1 MEKVRPSVH
10 GGSNLTPKRSL
21 SGRRIL
27 VLSATVPD
35 QHSAAFT
42 TSYYSKMDTFQNIK
56 FQGLDRVWL
65 RGKLYSASQR
75 GPAVIL
81 TPGYNVV
88 LDNFPPGVPEEFQKA
103 GITALVYD
111 PRNTGTSGG
120 FPRNDINPFKQTE
133 DYSDAFIYLSRL
145 PIVDSKAIF
154 FWGISLSAGIALS
167 AAAIDRRIA
176 GVIAIAPIFEFVPV
190 KAADSRRLKTKLMKD
205 RESQVIH
212 GNPPYILPL
221 MESLA
226 EIPFNSHVNANEG
239 QEVNQDVT
247 KEDVVEQV
255 EPSENH
261 RREILNGEDFDATLT
276 HNPYG
281 TTIQSYHRMF
291 LFEPVPL
298 AMVRQ
303 VNPTPIF
310 FLTPELD
317 QISPPERQTEVF
329 QSLHGPKRQFIAP
342 GKEHIYVLHGS
353 TMPAF
358 MKLQSDFVW
367 QAVKGQFKRDGEHEA
382 LPASINMPV
391 RQDVPTMVDDREEI
405 TV

>member
-1 MEKVRPSVH
+1 MLE
-10 GGSNLTPKRSL
+10 
-21 SGRRIL
+21 
-27 VLSATVPD
+27 
-35 QHSAAFT
+35 
-42 TSYYSKMDTFQNIK
+42 
-56 FQGLDRVWL
+56 
-65 RGKLYSASQR
+65 
-75 GPAVIL
+75 
-81 TPGYNVV
+81 
-88 LDNFPPGVPEEFQKA
+88 NFPPGVPEEFQKA

-111 PRNTGTSGG
+111 PRNTGISGG
-120 FPRNDINPFKQTE
+120 FPRNDINPFKQAE

-145 PIVDSKAIF
+145 PIVDPKAIF

-167 AAAIDRRIA
+167 AASIDRRIA

-190 KAADSRRLKTKLMKD
+190 KATDSQRLKTKLMKD

-226 EIPFNSHVNANEG
+226 EIPFNSHVNANDG
-239 QEVNQDVT
+239 QEVNHKAI
-247 KEDVVEQV
+247 KEEVVEQIQPAASGRKEV
-255 EPSENH
+255 
-261 RREILNGEDFDATLT
+261 LKDEDFDPTLT

-298 AMVRQ
+298 AMVGQ
-303 VNPTPIF
+303 VNPTPVF

-329 QSLHGPKRQFIAP
+329 QSLRGPKQQLVAP

-358 MKLQSDFVW
+358 MKWQSDFVW
-367 QAVKGQFKRDGEHEA
+367 QAVKGQLKRAPEHEA
-382 LPASINMPV
+382 LPSSIDARVP
-391 RQDVPTMVDDREEI
+391 QDVPIVGDGREEI
-405 TV
+405 RV